1 MIDYKTSRA
10 SGFTLLELFIVITV
24 ILILS
29 GLVLGSLQ
37 GTQAKARDAER
48 AADIDNIRSKLE
60 QYYSDN
66 GGYPHTLNTSLLAVL
81 DPSALTDPAG
91 VSITIVSPVAD
102 QAAARAAA
110 NPTAA
115 ANYKYIPYPT
125 GCSTITCTGYVLK
138 TYIEQPTGK
147 TPDPYAVYGLNN
159 N

>member
-1 MIDYKTSRA
+1 MIGHSHRE
-10 SGFTLLELFIVITV
+10 SGFTLIELLIAIVV
-24 ILILS
+24 IAILS

-37 GTQAKARDAER
+37 GTQAKARDNER

-66 GGYPHTLNTSLLAVL
+66 GGYPHTLSTSLLAVL
-81 DPSALTDPAG
+81 DPSALVDPGG
-91 VSITIVSPVAD
+91 VSIAIVSPAAD
-102 QAAARAAA
+102 QAAARAVAS
-110 NPTAA
+110 PTSS

-138 TYIEQPTGK
+138 TYIEQPTAVI
-147 TPDPYAVYGLNN
+147 PNPYAVYGLNN